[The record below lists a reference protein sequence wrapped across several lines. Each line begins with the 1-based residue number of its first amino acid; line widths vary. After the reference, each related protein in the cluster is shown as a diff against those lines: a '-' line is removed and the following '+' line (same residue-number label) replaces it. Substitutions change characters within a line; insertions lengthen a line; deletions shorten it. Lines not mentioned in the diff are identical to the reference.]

1 MRGLILKDLY
11 LIKKYCK
18 SYLTFAL
25 LFIAL
30 SLMNG
35 ENMIFA
41 LYPSVVCGMVTV
53 SLMSLD
59 EKSRWLSYSAS
70 LPYTKGQIVSE
81 KYLLGLVIQLSVLV
95 LTGIAQTVRMNRSGT
110 LDTESLFV
118 LMALVAATALLTS
131 AVNLPLVFRFGCE
144 RARILFYVLIGVI
157 CALGV
162 VIPMLLNG
170 EIKLNIEPVTAAVTA
185 IVIAVLGYALSWV
198 LSVKL
203 YKNREIV

>member
-35 ENMIFA
+35 ENMVFA

-70 LPYTKGQIVSE
+70 LPYTKGQIVSG

-110 LDTESLFV
+110 LDAESLFV

-162 VIPMLLNG
+162 VIPMFISG
-170 EIKLNIEPVTAAVTA
+170 EINLRIEPVTAATA
-185 IVIAVLGYALSWV
+185 AISIAVIGYALSWV